1 MPQLVKGG
9 KHVFGWSKVNSNGR
23 IVVPKEAWTEY
34 SFENVNKVIL
44 MTASKTSGGFVI
56 TTPSLLKNSKL
67 SVILDKEPQ
76 LAELQLPEAETVK
89 VGTRTY
95 CWVKLNSDGGFIVP
109 SGTLEQYGVKTGD
122 QLLVV
127 RGSWVGLSFLVK
139 GPIIEEAKKHI
150 ELLVFE

>member
-34 SFENVNKVIL
+34 SFENVSKVIL
-44 MTASKTSGGFVI
+44 MPASKCSGGFVL
-56 TTPSLLKNSKL
+56 TTLSLLKNSKL
-67 SVILDKEPQ
+67 SVILDKEPRLTEFQ
-76 LAELQLPEAETVK
+76 FPEGEPVK
-89 VGTRTY
+89 VGKTTY
-95 CWVKLNSDGGFIVP
+95 CWVSLNSKGEFIVP
-109 SGTLEQYGVKTGD
+109 AETLEHYGVHVGD

-139 GPIIEEAKKHI
+139 GPIIAEAKKHSD
-150 ELLVFE
+150 LCVFT